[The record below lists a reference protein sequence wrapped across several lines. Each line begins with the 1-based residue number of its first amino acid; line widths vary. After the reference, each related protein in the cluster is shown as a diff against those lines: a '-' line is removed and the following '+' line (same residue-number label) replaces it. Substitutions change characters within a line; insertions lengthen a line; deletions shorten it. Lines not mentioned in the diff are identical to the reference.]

1 MCCCDKP
8 TINGQPGYK
17 WQPNDAPITR
27 GVNPP
32 DLAEGE
38 ALLYDEPGRCG
49 GSDSHSYHFRV
60 TTERARVYLLVRH
73 GGGDERM
80 EFGWENTMLAPLSSL
95 DSNGRYWL
103 LCAAYHGM
111 KKAVRDAR
119 EEVNATWNFAAA
131 EGRIKTRKQRGTNI
145 VKVHIE
151 PATV

>member
-80 EFGWENTMLAPLSSL
+80 EFGWGKYHARPAFILG
-95 DSNGRYWL
+95 SNGRYWL

-119 EEVNATWNFAAA
+119 EEVNATGTSPPLRAAS
-131 EGRIKTRKQRGTNI
+131 K
-145 VKVHIE
+145 
-151 PATV
+151 PANSGAQT